1 MRLHLINEEA
11 RAIQRQQVLQ
21 HVVSL
26 LCLLVGGL
34 SSPDVLERLVHLLQ
48 MPIKCRAQAGAVAA
62 LQVAGSSDR
71 ETALLLRASGQ
82 IVATNQMRTREQVE
96 GVATCD
102 SAARY
107 EIGSLGSAPATQL
120 PVPLP
125 HLPVHLQ
132 LRARP
137 STASQHHLPHRPC
150 S

>member
-62 LQVAGSSDR
+62 LQVAGSS
-71 ETALLLRASGQ
+71 ASGQ

-96 GVATCD
+96 GGG
-102 SAARY
+102 Y
-107 EIGSLGSAPATQL
+107 
-120 PVPLP
+120 
-125 HLPVHLQ
+125 
-132 LRARP
+132 LR
-137 STASQHHLPHRPC
+137 
-150 S
+150 

>member
-71 ETALLLRASGQ
+71 ETRLAPL
-82 IVATNQMRTREQVE
+82 
-96 GVATCD
+96 
-102 SAARY
+102 SACRMP
-107 EIGSLGSAPATQL
+107 GKLGD
-120 PVPLP
+120 
-125 HLPVHLQ
+125 
-132 LRARP
+132 RG
-137 STASQHHLPHRPC
+137 C
-150 S
+150 GG

>member
-82 IVATNQMRTREQVE
+82 IVAANQMRTREQVE
-96 GVATCD
+96 GGG
-102 SAARY
+102 Y
-107 EIGSLGSAPATQL
+107 
-120 PVPLP
+120 
-125 HLPVHLQ
+125 
-132 LRARP
+132 LR
-137 STASQHHLPHRPC
+137 
-150 S
+150 